1 MGSGVKSEQPV
12 PFSAL
17 FKGVGGALRGAPTP
31 VQYDPP
37 GLGRL
42 RKIALIGTAGTV
54 RYAPWHDPSWEIW
67 AHASA
72 MPLCERADRFF
83 DLHPKHIWTQKKKWH
98 VNYQEWLRRLN
109 VPIYMQ
115 QHYKDVPASVRY
127 PKEMVMAEYPWRYFT
142 SQVAW
147 MIALALSE
155 GVTHLGFFGIHYAA
169 NTERVKQRSG
179 CEFWMGLAA
188 GKGVQLVIPQNCPLL
203 KEPKWL
209 YGYESHEKGR
219 WKEDEKPPRDRTMVI
234 DDGTNTLPPL
244 MALRDGEEPATSRS
258 PWAKKE

>member
-1 MGSGVKSEQPV
+1 MKPEKSI

-17 FKGVGGALRGAPTP
+17 IGRAGGAHVAPPP

-37 GLGRL
+37 GPGRL

-54 RYAPWHDPSWEIW
+54 RYTPWHDPSWEIW

-72 MPLCERADRFF
+72 GPLCERADRFF
-83 DLHPKHIWTQKKKWH
+83 DLHPKHIWMQEKRWK
-98 VNYQEWLRRLN
+98 VNYQDWLKRLQ
-109 VPIYMQ
+109 VPVYMQ
-115 QHYKDVPASVRY
+115 QRYKDVPASIRY
-127 PKEMVMAEYPWRYFT
+127 PRERVMAEYPWRYFT

-155 GVTHLGFFGIHYAA
+155 GVTHLGFFGIHYAMES
-169 NTERVKQRSG
+169 ERMKQRAG

-188 GKGVQLVIPQNCPLL
+188 GKGVQLVLPEGCPLL
-203 KEPKWL
+203 REPKWL

-219 WKEDEKPPRDRTMVI
+219 WKEPEKPPQNRKFII
-234 DDGTNTLPPL
+234 DDGETELPPL
-244 MALRDGEEPATSRS
+244 MKLPSGEEPATSRS